1 MFDDPKGPIE
11 HFSWACFTIT
21 GKRHT
26 VGDAGKIGAGKD
38 VRVIGLEV
46 SAWKERH
53 GHLLAPE
60 MITGVYGKDIEIL
73 VIGNGVDQALKC
85 PEKVVASIQKHGIS
99 EVIIEA
105 TPDACKTYNRL
116 YHAGKKIALLAHGT
130 C

>member
-11 HFSWACFTIT
+11 HFSWASFVIA
-21 GKRHT
+21 GKRHA
-26 VGDAGKIGAGKD
+26 VGDGGKIGAGKD

-53 GHLLAPE
+53 GHLLTPE
-60 MITGVYGKDIEIL
+60 MITGVYGKGIEIL

-85 PEKVVASIQKHGIS
+85 PAKVVASIQTQDIP

-105 TPDACKTYNRL
+105 TPKACKTYNRL
-116 YHAGKKIALLAHGT
+116 YHSGKKVALLAHGT